1 LREQLDD
8 APEELQFLVAILA
21 HKHFGAAGESITRE
35 VMNWIEQHLP
45 REYAWPGNIRELEQC
60 LRSIVIR
67 RSYDEPIAANRPG
80 PDQVVQ
86 HMLEMKLTADE
97 LMSWY
102 CTVTHAATGSYAET
116 ARRLGVDP
124 RTAHH
129 WVDPKW
135 L

>member
-1 LREQLDD
+1 
-8 APEELQFLVAILA
+8 
-21 HKHFGAAGESITRE
+21 
-35 VMNWIEQHLP
+35 
-45 REYAWPGNIRELEQC
+45 
-60 LRSIVIR
+60 
-67 RSYDEPIAANRPG
+67 
-80 PDQVVQ
+80 
-86 HMLEMKLTADE
+86 MKLTADE